1 MAISQ
6 LSGVGNVGQL
16 APASKTPSR
25 EPARTPPP
33 ESSAPPKPSPE
44 QVRQA
49 LQEIQRVVEPVAQN
63 LQFMVDKETGKT
75 VVRVV
80 DATTQEVIRQIPT
93 EEVLSI
99 AKAIDRLQG
108 LLLRQKA

>member
-6 LSGVGNVGQL
+6 LNGLGNVGQL
-16 APASKTPSR
+16 APAPRAPSR
-25 EPARTPPP
+25 EPVRTPPP
-33 ESSAPPKPSPE
+33 ESAAPPKPSPE

-49 LQEIQRVVEPVAQN
+49 VQEIQKVVEPVAQN

-80 DATTQEVIRQIPT
+80 DATTKEVIRQIPT